1 MPCAFVGQASG
12 CSQAPSPTGV
22 PALIHL
28 GRLLQVTERI
38 ETDEDIQLLFAAG
51 TSLGGARPKASV
63 IDQHGRLPIVKFRKE
78 IDDYSIETWE
88 EIAFRLAE
96 RAGIAT
102 PSHELL
108 QVAGKPVL
116 LSRRFDRMGTLRIP
130 FLSAMAMTG

>member
-1 MPCAFVGQASG
+1 
-12 CSQAPSPTGV
+12 V